1 MSETTLPQAN
11 YTSIQSKNQ
20 ILLYIE
26 QCKLTHIGSS
36 YSYPLCDPLPA
47 APHRHIHLPEY
58 LGLFIDERRFSSLEL
73 KDRSSL
79 KTKTNNPKL
88 V

>member
-36 YSYPLCDPLPA
+36 
-47 APHRHIHLPEY
+47 
-58 LGLFIDERRFSSLEL
+58 
-73 KDRSSL
+73 
-79 KTKTNNPKL
+79 
-88 V
+88 